1 MPRKAKE
8 KEINVDIL
16 NVNEK
21 EELDTKKS
29 SAVKVTKKTTT
40 KTSSTSSKKAGT
52 TATSTRTK
60 NSKKDEDDK
69 IDIKDSNVTTR
80 KRATKVLD
88 SSTDEVKTKTTRT
101 SKTSTSKKS
110 TSKATKALADDKTSV
125 DTKKATSK
133 TTTKRASTSKAS
145 SKKAESKDL
154 KANTTKTRKTA
165 TKKDVK
171 EDISHS
177 VSFEYYDLPYRYNHT
192 VVKLLAQN
200 PNTLFVYW
208 DVSDEDRQNYIN
220 KYGEN
225 FFYITKPILVV
236 HNLTDKYSFEID
248 INDFANN
255 WYIHVENSKCQYVVE
270 LGRRPIENT
279 ENVNEDYLY
288 VASSNL
294 IESPNDHVLFFNEN
308 DKIYFKNIHTNQYS
322 ERVIKPFLKN
332 ICGIYNNLHITSS
345 DNSFDFNNPSSMN
358 PSSTFK

>member
-8 KEINVDIL
+8 KEINIDIL

-21 EELDTKKS
+21 EELETKKS
-29 SAVKVTKKTTT
+29 STVKVTKKTTT
-40 KTSSTSSKKAGT
+40 TTSSPSNKKA
-52 TATSTRTK
+52 STKVK

-69 IDIKDSNVTTR
+69 LDIKDSNITTR
-80 KRATKVLD
+80 KRTTKTTT
-88 SSTDEVKTKTTRT
+88 SSTDEVKPKATKT
-101 SKTSTSKKS
+101 SKTSTSKRTSSKS
-110 TSKATKALADDKTSV
+110 TKTLTDDNTSV
-125 DTKKATSK
+125 STKG
-133 TTTKRASTSKAS
+133 TTTKRTSSKAS
-145 SKKAESKDL
+145 SKKTDSKDL
-154 KANTTKTRKTA
+154 KTKTTRTRKTVN
-165 TKKDVK
+165 KKEVK
-171 EDISHS
+171 EDILPS

-208 DVSDEDRQNYIN
+208 EISDEDRQDYIN

-225 FFYITKPILVV
+225 FFSITKPILVV

-255 WYIHVENSKCQYVVE
+255 WYIHVENSKCQYVIE
-270 LGRRPIENT
+270 LGRRPIQSVENMHG
-279 ENVNEDYLY
+279 DYLY
-288 VASSNL
+288 VAYSNL

-332 ICGIYNNLHITSS
+332 ICGIYKNLNITS
-345 DNSFDFNNPSSMN
+345 DENSFDFKNPSSQN